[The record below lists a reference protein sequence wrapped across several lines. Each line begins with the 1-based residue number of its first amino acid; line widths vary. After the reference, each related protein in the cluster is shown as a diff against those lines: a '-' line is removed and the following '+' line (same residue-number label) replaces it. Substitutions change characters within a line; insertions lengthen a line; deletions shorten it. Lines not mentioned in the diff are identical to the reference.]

1 MKEEKLMTNKY
12 KISELAKDFG
22 LTSKDIIKIVA
33 EKTGAEKK
41 SGAALDEKEI
51 SLVFDTLTK
60 QNEVKSFAD
69 YFATGAESRAAA
81 KKAREE
87 EKNKKLA
94 EQMAILEQLKAAA
107 AGQNG
112 EKAEKKPEPKKEEVK
127 TASVKPNG
135 EKKTAEKPA
144 AAVSEKPNKPEE
156 KKPEEKKPEVKK
168 QPEPKKEEKKAAE
181 KKVEEKKVEE
191 KKHGYSDPQPFVS
204 QKKDK
209 KPGEAPKRGPAEIR
223 HVDTRTSNVNIDKYN
238 EKYERIA
245 PANTMRDNFSRKQK
259 IKQKSQDYR
268 RPQGVK
274 RETEA
279 DKMRRLQL
287 ERIKKTPIT
296 VTVGDEIT
304 VGELAAALKK
314 TAAEVIKVLLKLGMM
329 ATVNQVIDYDTAE
342 IVVTEMGAKI
352 EKQVVVTIEERIMDD
367 TEDNAE
373 NLKPRSPVVVV
384 MGHVD
389 HGKTSLLDAIRN
401 TAVTDTEAGGITQHI
416 GAYRVNCNGQDITFL
431 DTPGHAAFTSMRK
444 RGAMAT
450 DIAVLVVAADDGIM
464 PQTVEA
470 INHAK
475 AANVQIIVA
484 INKMDKPEANPDR
497 VLQQLTEHG
506 LVPEKWGGDIICVPV
521 SAKTH
526 EGIDSLLENILLVA
540 EVMELKA
547 NPDRKAKGIVIEARL
562 DKGRGPVASL
572 LVQNGTLKSGDII
585 VAGTAVGRVRVMTN
599 ENGREL
605 KEAGPSVPVEIT
617 GLAETPNA
625 GDVFDAVTDERLAR
639 ELVEQ
644 RKQKAKEELF
654 NAKQRV
660 TLDNLFDQLSEG
672 DLKEL
677 NVIVKADVQGS
688 VEAVRDSLEKL
699 SNDEVKVRVIHG
711 GVGAINES
719 DVMLAQTSG
728 AIIVGFNVRPD
739 GVAKAAAERDGVDMR
754 MYRVIYDCIEE
765 IKAAMKGMLAPKF
778 RENQL
783 GTAEVRNVYK
793 ISNVGTVA
801 GCYITNGKVTRA
813 CQIRVVRD
821 GIVICEDKIA
831 SLRRFKDD
839 VKEVAQGYECGI
851 GLEKFADIKEGDIF
865 EAFIMEEYR
874 D

>member
-1 MKEEKLMTNKY
+1 MTNKY
-12 KISELAKDFG
+12 KISELAKDFNIK
-22 LTSKDIIKIVA
+22 SKDLIAIILDATGVEK
-33 EKTGAEKK
+33 KTGAVLNEEEI
-41 SGAALDEKEI
+41 GA
-51 SLVFDTLTK
+51 VFCHITAK
-60 QNEVKSFAD
+60 NSVKSFD
-69 YFATGAESRAAA
+69 EYFATGKESREKA
-81 KKAREE
+81 KKARDD

-107 AGQNG
+107 AAQNS
-112 EKAEKKPEPKKEEVK
+112 EQTTDNSEPKKAEKTEKVEKVEKKSATDKKAEPKAEKKEKTAKEPVAESKPAKTEAKTKKAEPKE
-127 TASVKPNG
+127 T
-135 EKKTAEKPA
+135 
-144 AAVSEKPNKPEE
+144 
-156 KKPEEKKPEVKK
+156 KPEVK
-168 QPEPKKEEKKAAE
+168 EEKVSNPK
-181 KKVEEKKVEE
+181 
-191 KKHGYSDPQPFVS
+191 PFTS

-209 KPGEAPKRGPAEIR
+209 KPGVAPNRGPAEIR
-223 HVDTRTSNVNIDKYN
+223 HIDTRTSNVNIDKYN
-238 EKYERIA
+238 EKYESIA
-245 PANTMRDNFSRKQK
+245 PANSMKDNFSRKQK

-268 RPQGVK
+268 RPQGAK

-279 DKMRRLQL
+279 DKMRRIQL

-296 VTVGDEIT
+296 VTVGEEIT
-304 VGELAAALKK
+304 VGELAAAMKK

-352 EKQVVVTIEERIMDD
+352 QKAVVVTIEEQIMDD

-389 HGKTSLLDAIRN
+389 HGKTSLLDAIRD

-416 GAYRVNCNGQDITFL
+416 GAYRVNCNGNEITFL
-431 DTPGHAAFTSMRK
+431 DTPGHAAFTSMRQ

-464 PQTVEA
+464 PQTIEA

-475 AANVQIIVA
+475 AAKVQIIVA

-497 VLQQLTEHG
+497 ILQQLTEHE
-506 LVPEKWGGDIICVPV
+506 LVPEEWGGDTICVPV

-526 EGIDSLLENILLVA
+526 DGIDNLLENILLVA
-540 EVMELKA
+540 EMMELKA
-547 NPDRKAKGIVIEARL
+547 NPDRRAKGIVIEARL

-572 LVQNGTLKSGDII
+572 LVQNGTLNTGDII
-585 VAGTAVGRVRVMTN
+585 VAGTSVGRVRVMTN
-599 ENGREL
+599 ENGVEV
-605 KEAGPSVPVEIT
+605 KVAGPSVPVEIT

-625 GDVFDAVTDERLAR
+625 GDVFDAVSDERLAR
-639 ELVEQ
+639 QLVEQ
-644 RKQKAKEELF
+644 RKQKIKEEIF
-654 NAKQRV
+654 NAKQKV
-660 TLDNLFDQLSEG
+660 TLDNLFESLSEG
-672 DLKEL
+672 ELKEL
-677 NVIVKADVQGS
+677 NIIVKADVQGS
-688 VEAVRDSLEKL
+688 VEAVRENLVKL
-699 SNDEVKVRVIHG
+699 SNEEVRVSVIHG
-711 GVGAINES
+711 GVGAVNES

-739 GVAKAAAERDGVDMR
+739 AVAQVAAERDGVDMR

-765 IKAAMKGMLAPKF
+765 IQAAMKGMLAPKY
-778 RENQL
+778 RENVL
-783 GTAEVRNVYK
+783 GTVEVRNVYK
-793 ISNVGTVA
+793 ISSVGTVA
-801 GCYITNGKVTRA
+801 GSYVTNGKVTRA

-821 GIVICEDKIA
+821 GIVVCEDKID

-851 GLEKFADIKEGDIF
+851 SLEKFADIKEGDVF

>member
-1 MKEEKLMTNKY
+1 MTNKY
-12 KISELAKDFG
+12 KISDLAKDFNIS
-22 LTSKDIIKIVA
+22 SKEAIAIITEV
-33 EKTGAEKK
+33 TGTEKK
-41 SGAALDEKEI
+41 ASATLNEQEI
-51 SLVFDTLTK
+51 GLFFDKITK
-60 QNEVKSFAD
+60 DNAVKDFKA
-69 YFATGAESRAAA
+69 YFATGAESREKA

-87 EKNKKLA
+87 EKNKKLL

-107 AGQNG
+107 AAQNG
-112 EKAEKKPEPKKEEVK
+112 EKAPEPKKE
-127 TASVKPNG
+127 P
-135 EKKTAEKPA
+135 EKK
-144 AAVSEKPNKPEE
+144 
-156 KKPEEKKPEVKK
+156 VKK
-168 QPEPKKEEKKAAE
+168 AEPAKEVPKKEEPKAEKPKKETKKAE
-181 KKVEEKKVEE
+181 DKKTEDSEVKKEH
-191 KKHGYSDPQPFVS
+191 KPSNPQPFVS
-204 QKKDK
+204 KKKDK
-209 KPGEAPKRGPAEIR
+209 APGEAPKRGPAEIR
-223 HVDTRTSNVNIDKYN
+223 HIDTRTSNVNIDKYN
-238 EKYERIA
+238 EKYETIA
-245 PANTMRDNFSRKQK
+245 PANSMKDNFSRKQK

-268 RPQGVK
+268 RPQGAK

-304 VGELAAALKK
+304 VGELAAAMKK
-314 TAAEVIKVLLKLGMM
+314 TAAEVIKELLKLGMM
-329 ATVNQVIDYDTAE
+329 STVNQVIDYDTAE

-352 EKQVVVTIEERIMDD
+352 QRAVVVTIEEQIMDD

-416 GAYRVNCNGQDITFL
+416 GAYRVNCKGNDITFL
-431 DTPGHAAFTSMRK
+431 DTPGHEAFTSMRQ

-464 PQTVEA
+464 PQTIEA

-475 AANVQIIVA
+475 AAKVQVIVA

-497 VLQQLTEHG
+497 ILQQLTEHE
-506 LVPEKWGGDIICVPV
+506 LVPEEWGGDVICVPV

-526 EGIDSLLENILLVA
+526 MGIDSLLENILLVA
-540 EVMELKA
+540 EMQELKA
-547 NPDRKAKGIVIEARL
+547 NPDRRAKGIVIEARL

-572 LVQNGTLKSGDII
+572 LVQNGTLNTGDII

-599 ENGREL
+599 ENGIQL
-605 KEAGPSVPVEIT
+605 KQAGPSVPVEIT

-625 GDVFDAVTDERLAR
+625 GDIFDAVSDERLAR
-639 ELVEQ
+639 QLVEQ
-644 RKQKAKEELF
+644 RKQKAKDELN
-654 NAKQRV
+654 NAKQKV
-660 TLDNLFDQLSEG
+660 TLDNLFENLSEG
-672 DLKEL
+672 ELKEL
-677 NVIVKADVQGS
+677 NIIVKADVQGS
-688 VEAVRDSLEKL
+688 VEAVKQSLVKL
-699 SNDEVKVRVIHG
+699 SNEEVRVSVIHG
-711 GVGAINES
+711 GVGAVNES
-719 DVMLAQTSG
+719 DVTLAQASG

-739 GVAKAAAERDGVDMR
+739 AVAKSLAEREGVDMR
-754 MYRVIYDCIEE
+754 MYRIIYDCIEE
-765 IKAAMKGMLAPKF
+765 IEAAMKGMLAPKY
-778 RENQL
+778 REVQL
-783 GTAEVRNVYK
+783 GTAEVRSVYK

-801 GCYITNGKVTRA
+801 GCYVTNGKVSRA
-813 CQIRVVRD
+813 SEIRLVRE
-821 GIVICEDKIA
+821 GIVVCEDKID

-851 GLEKFADIKEGDIF
+851 TLEKFADIKEGDVF